1 MAAFRRLTKRELFIF
16 VVFLVLSA
24 GFGFVA
30 YLESDVTP
38 VWVTTQERISL
49 SADGIGIFIWKAR
62 GGFWATV
69 ANRRTIFDVSPGLQA
84 RIVSLNG
91 RPVGKASGTET
102 TDRSGRVVV
111 VVKAEAEGPISLKGI
126 DLRSGKSATA
136 VRWSVAD

>member
-1 MAAFRRLTKRELFIF
+1 MATFRRLTKRELF
-16 VVFLVLSA
+16 VFLVFLVVLT

-38 VWVTTQERISL
+38 AWVTAQERMSL

-62 GGFWATV
+62 GGFWAEV
-69 ANRRTIFDVSPGLQA
+69 ANRRTVFDVGPSTKAQ
-84 RIVSLNG
+84 IVSLNG

-111 VVKAEAEGPISLKGI
+111 VIKAEAEGPITLKGI
-126 DLRSGKSATA
+126 DLRTGKSATA